1 MCQTPVSDS
10 FTSCKWSKF
19 HSTFVGRSRNPQETA
34 SNDIQ
39 RNGVPPRSRSRFDWF
54 PPPLFVQSQMI
65 DTSEIIIDV
74 YLHIWMC
81 SREPDFFDTRRG
93 VYTNFLNLRFILWL
107 INQHS
112 LKAEWVGYL
121 RGCSGVVLQT
131 PPCTYS
137 GRNLTRRSSKASA
150 WRKKQTW
157 LAESVKGRLLPRI
170 TPTEETV
177 SLRQ

>member
-1 MCQTPVSDS
+1 MRQTPVSDS

-19 HSTFVGRSRNPQETA
+19 HSTFVGRSRNPEETA

-39 RNGVPPRSRSRFDWF
+39 KNGVPPRSRSRFDWF
-54 PPPLFVQSQMI
+54 PPPLFVQCQMI
-65 DTSEIIIDV
+65 DTSEII
-74 YLHIWMC
+74 YLHIGMC
-81 SREPDFFDTRRG
+81 SWEPDFFNTRRG
-93 VYTNFLNLRFILWL
+93 VWANFLNLSFKHIMIHQWAFMWNR
-107 INQHS
+107 
-112 LKAEWVGYL
+112 VDYL
-121 RGCSGVVLQT
+121 RGCSGVEGFTQT

-137 GRNLTRRSSKASA
+137 GRNLTRRSSNASA

-157 LAESVKGRLLPRI
+157 SAELVKGRLFPRI